1 MPNFDELMRQ
11 QNALYDSIYNRHQ
24 LIVVGNGFDL
34 ACGLKSKYFDF
45 FGSRLAQIDEIE
57 TYLRQ
62 SWCDA
67 VRSANLT
74 LWDFLLRMQR
84 GSNWCQVEATMA
96 RWVLP
101 HHDDGER
108 GSYIDRSLQKVRHYP
123 FADPNTDQTTNNGR
137 LEDEQ
142 DDEEYM
148 LGNVARFVW
157 MTEGRK
163 AAVRMDRAGLLAIL
177 RSELRRLERL
187 FSAFLADQVAKTSAY
202 YSDAALLLSKLRY
215 DEVPWEDASVG
226 ETSLLTFNYT
236 QPFAHLDCGISED
249 NIVNIHGNLDG
260 EVVFGVDGTECMGD
274 LDALPFT
281 KTYRVASMGA
291 RMKKSLYDTAAGI
304 IGFSRTSAIKFFGHS
319 LGEADYAY
327 FQSIFDGINLYGGN
341 TKLIFYYR
349 PWQGVTQDEVRADMV
364 RRVARLLGTY
374 GKTLDNKD
382 HGKNLM
388 HKLLLEGRITV
399 RAI

>member
-1 MPNFDELMRQ
+1 MPSIDEFVRQQDEL
-11 QNALYDSIYNRHQ
+11 YDGIYNRHQ

-34 ACGLKSKYFDF
+34 ACGLKSKYYDF
-45 FGSRLAQIDEIE
+45 FGDRLRKIDEIE
-57 TYLRQ
+57 TYIRQ
-62 SWCDA
+62 PWCDA
-67 VRSANLT
+67 VRNADLT
-74 LWDFLLRMQR
+74 LWDFLLRMER
-84 GSNWCQVEATMA
+84 GSNWCQVEETMA

-101 HHDDGER
+101 SRYVGAKGTYIER
-108 GSYIDRSLQKVRHYP
+108 TLANVRHYP
-123 FADPNTDQTTNNGR
+123 FADSNADQVTSGGR

-148 LGNVARFVW
+148 LGNVARFIW
-157 MTEGRK
+157 MTQGRK
-163 AAVRMDRAGLLAIL
+163 AAVRMDKAGLLSL
-177 RSELRRLERL
+177 LLSELRRLERL
-187 FSAFLADQVAKTSAY
+187 FSAFLAEQVERTSAY
-202 YSDAALLLSKLRY
+202 YEDAAALLRKLCD
-215 DEVPWEDASVG
+215 DEVPWENVDDG

-236 QPFAHLDCGISED
+236 QPFVHLDCGIGED
-249 NIVNIHGNLDG
+249 NIINIHGNLEG

-291 RMKKSLYDTAAGI
+291 NVIKSLYDTALGG

-327 FQSIFDGINLYGGN
+327 FQSIFDGVNLYGGN

-349 PWQGVTQDEVRADMV
+349 PWQGVTEEEVRADMV
-364 RRVARLLGTY
+364 RRVARLLSTY

-388 HKLLLEGRITV
+388 HKLLLEGRFSV
-399 RAI
+399 RGI